1 MASLIYSAIMSLDG
15 YTADAEGNFRWGAPD
30 DEVLGFLNDLERRAG
45 TQLLGRK
52 MYGFMTYWETAQ
64 TRPGMTPAELEFAQI
79 WRSADKIVYSTTLP
93 EPSTART
100 EIRRSFD
107 PEAVRELKAT
117 AGRDL
122 TIGGPEL
129 AAQAIR
135 AGLVDEYQLFLA
147 PIVVGGGLRALPQ
160 DVRLDLDLVDER
172 RFAGGVVYLCYRP
185 R

>member
-1 MASLIYSAIMSLDG
+1 MARLNSSAIMSVDG
-15 YTADAEGNFRWGAPD
+15 YTADAEGNFEWGAPD
-30 DEVLGFLNDLERRAG
+30 DEVLGFLNDLERKVG

-52 MYGFMTYWETAQ
+52 MYELLKYWETAD
-64 TRPGMTPAELEFAQI
+64 TLPGLTPVELEWAQI
-79 WRSADKIVYSTTLP
+79 WRSSDKIVYSRTLA

-100 EIRRSFD
+100 QIRREFD
-107 PEAVRELKAT
+107 PGAVQELKAA

-129 AAQAIR
+129 GAQAIR
-135 AGLVDEYQLFLA
+135 AGLVDEYQLFLV

-160 DVRLDLDLVDER
+160 DMRLDLDLADER
-172 RFAGGVVYLCYRP
+172 RFAGGVVYLCYHP